1 MKIINW
7 HNVGTCYDEGHGII
21 KDENWFS
28 LGIGIEKNFQMG
40 MDWLKKGANNGNI
53 FTINCL
59 GLDYRSE
66 NAVFENQLKEV

>member
-7 HNVGTCYDEGHGII
+7 HNVGTCYDEGH
-21 KDENWFS
+21 
-28 LGIGIEKNFQMG
+28 GIGIEKNFQMG